1 MTGILR
7 SGLGVL
13 NSMDAEV
20 LANKINSV
28 TSDLYQLEHL
38 LRSSLLALETN
49 QWLLS
54 DILPQQER
62 IDKKDHQLI
71 VNASS

>member
-1 MTGILR
+1 
-7 SGLGVL
+7 
-13 NSMDAEV
+13 MDAEV

-38 LRSSLLALETN
+38 LRSSLLALGTT

-62 IDKKDHQLI
+62 IDKKDHQL
-71 VNASS
+71 SEC

>member
-1 MTGILR
+1 
-7 SGLGVL
+7 
-13 NSMDAEV
+13 MDAEV

-38 LRSSLLALETN
+38 LRSSLLALRTN

-62 IDKKDHQLI
+62 TDKKDHQLI